1 MDEHPWCLL
10 RLVLNEKKV
19 PFFRVR
25 APPGRPFCY
34 HVRMMK
40 LTAKQQTF
48 VTAARD
54 AFPGQSVFTRADIQ
68 TIVDSSGASWPR
80 WLTDDDSRRVGR
92 GQYSLPEVAGSSHA
106 PAPAAPAP
114 VAPSAPVASAV
125 KTVAAE
131 PVTVSGDTV
140 FAAMQGT
147 ETLVPVKDSDFVP
160 FGYFKDLDSIIRSGM
175 FYPVFIT
182 GLSGNGKTTMVEQVC
197 ARQKREYFRV
207 NITCQTDEDD
217 LLGGFRLVDGE
228 TVWQDG
234 PVIAAMKR
242 GGVLLLDEID
252 LGRHAIMCLQPVLEG
267 KGVFLKKINQFVK
280 PAAGFTVIATGNT
293 KGKGSEDGRFAG
305 TNILNE
311 AFLDRFPV
319 TVEQDYPSVS
329 IEKKI
334 ITKKMN
340 SLGTVDADFAENLVK
355 WSDIIRKSFHQGAVD
370 ELITTRRL
378 INACTAFHI
387 FGDRV
392 KAVEMA
398 VARFDDDTKES
409 FMNLYTKVDAE
420 AGKTVAEV
428 EAEANMAGLD
438 TCDRVDLTT
447 SFDEK
452 DEVKSLGAKW
462 DPATKK
468 WFIDGD
474 EYRQD
479 RAKWDKWQPTPVT
492 QDDTVCPF

>member
-1 MDEHPWCLL
+1 
-10 RLVLNEKKV
+10 
-19 PFFRVR
+19 
-25 APPGRPFCY
+25 
-34 HVRMMK
+34 MMK
-40 LTAKQQTF
+40 LTAKQETF

-54 AFPGQSVFTRADIQ
+54 TFPGQSVFTRADIQ
-68 TIVDSSGASWPR
+68 SIVDTTGAPWPR
-80 WLTDDDSRRVGR
+80 WLTDDDSRRIGR

-147 ETLVPVKDSDFVP
+147 ETLVPLKDRDFVP
-160 FGYFKDLDSIIRSGM
+160 FGYFKDLDSIIRSNM

-409 FMNLYTKVDAE
+409 FMNLYTKVDADAGQTVEE
-420 AGKTVAEV
+420 AAE
-428 EAEANMAGLD
+428 EANEAALES
-438 TCDRVDLTT
+438 CDRVDLST

-452 DEVKSLGAKW
+452 DEVKAMGAKW
-462 DPATKK
+462 DKNTKK
-468 WFIDGD
+468 WHITGD
-474 EYRQD
+474 EYRAD
-479 RAKWDKWQPTPVT
+479 RAKWAKWSPTPVVA
-492 QDDTVCPF
+492 DETVCPF

>member
-1 MDEHPWCLL
+1 
-10 RLVLNEKKV
+10 
-19 PFFRVR
+19 
-25 APPGRPFCY
+25 
-34 HVRMMK
+34 MM
-40 LTAKQQTF
+40 TAKQQSF
-48 VTAARD
+48 VTAA
-54 AFPGQSVFTRADIQ
+54 AGVFPGTSVLTRSQIQ
-68 TIVDSSGASWPR
+68 TIVDESGCPWPR
-80 WLTDDDSRRVGR
+80 WLTDDDARRVGR
-92 GQYSLPEVAGSSHA
+92 GKYNLPEMLGQNHAPAPA

-114 VAPSAPVASAV
+114 AASSV
-125 KTVAAE
+125 KTVTAE
-131 PVTVSGDTV
+131 PVTVSGDAV

-147 ETLVPVKDSDFVP
+147 ESLVPTKDGDFVP
-160 FGYFKDLDSIIRSGM
+160 FGYFKDLDAIIASRM

-280 PAAGFTVIATGNT
+280 PAPGFTICATGNT

-305 TNILNE
+305 TNVLNE

-319 TVEQDYPSVS
+319 TVEQQYPTKTV
-329 IEKKI
+329 EKKI
-334 ITKKMN
+334 ILKKMAA
-340 SLGTVDADFAENLVK
+340 LGTTDADFAENLVK
-355 WSDIIRKSFHQGAVD
+355 WSEIIRKSFDQGAVD
-370 ELITTRRL
+370 EIITTRRL

-387 FGDRV
+387 FGANRT

-398 VARFDDDTKES
+398 CARFDDDTRES
-409 FMNLYTKVDAE
+409 FINLYTKVDADAGQSVEE
-420 AGKTVAEV
+420 ASQA
-428 EAEANMAGLD
+428 ANDAALES
-438 TCDRVDLTT
+438 CDRVNLTT
-447 SFDEK
+447 SYDEK

-462 DPATKK
+462 ESATKT
-468 WFIDGD
+468 WHVTGD
-474 EYRQD
+474 IYRANRD
-479 RAKWDKWQPTPVT
+479 AFARFNPTAVVE
-492 QDDTVCPF
+492 DDTTCPF

>member
-1 MDEHPWCLL
+1 
-10 RLVLNEKKV
+10 
-19 PFFRVR
+19 
-25 APPGRPFCY
+25 
-34 HVRMMK
+34 MMN
-40 LTAKQQTF
+40 LTAKQETF

-54 AFPGQSVFTRADIQ
+54 TFPGQSVFTRADIQ
-68 TIVDSSGASWPR
+68 SIVDATGASWPR
-80 WLTDDDSRRVGR
+80 WLTDDDSRRSGR
-92 GQYSLPEVAGSSHA
+92 GQYNLPEVAGSSHA

-114 VAPSAPVASAV
+114 DGPWQAPVASAV
-125 KTVAAE
+125 KTIAAE

-147 ETLVPVKDSDFVP
+147 ETLVPLKDRDFVP

-387 FGDRV
+387 FQDRV

-398 VARFDDDTKES
+398 VARFDDDTKEAFLS
-409 FMNLYTKVDAE
+409 LYGKVA
-420 AGKTVAEV
+420 A
-428 EAEANMAGLD
+428 D
-438 TCDRVDLTT
+438 TEMTSESSEGVTT
-447 SFDEK
+447 SN
-452 DEVKSLGAKW
+452 
-462 DPATKK
+462 
-468 WFIDGD
+468 
-474 EYRQD
+474 
-479 RAKWDKWQPTPVT
+479 
-492 QDDTVCPF
+492 DTECPF